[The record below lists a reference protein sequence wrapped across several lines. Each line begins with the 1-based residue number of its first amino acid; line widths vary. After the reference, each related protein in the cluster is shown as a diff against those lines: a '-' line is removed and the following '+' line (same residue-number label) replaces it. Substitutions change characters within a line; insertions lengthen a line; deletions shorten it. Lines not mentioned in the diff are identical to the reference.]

1 MTNIL
6 IQAGPGCGKTTTLAE
21 SYLYYKHPIKS
32 MWSQRHNST
41 EQQLD
46 TYKSIYAHIPG
57 MASAPIYMAYN
68 NDIVDDISK
77 KVHGDC
83 KVLTIHGWGYKIIR
97 DRYGNIPINKS
108 RNEILISK
116 ITNRDL
122 NDLPDKW
129 KWIATSRYVEKLKDE
144 LLPISEESFSILR
157 EKYDDLAP
165 FKIHENMVEQASRL
179 LIAMKEIDRRIG
191 ITFADQVWLAMF
203 ILAESGPKYEW
214 GMCDESQDL
223 SPARLRLVQM
233 LCKHLIFCGDKNQ
246 AINAWNGADPYSM
259 ERIAETCQHSHSLTL
274 SFRLVPNHAEFAN
287 RLKPSASLQSVP
299 GKTAGRFERIEGE
312 DTVAWAQEF
321 YNSDT
326 MVLCRY
332 NAPLI
337 KFGLALVKKGIAVGT
352 SSSTLKSTLVDTVK
366 NRNAKS
372 MSELLSKLSTYESIC
387 MQGGDQFTKS
397 NIKDKFDA
405 IKYILQECTTIDQY
419 YDKVNTLTNPRK
431 NSVHIKLST
440 VHRAKGLEAQTIG
453 ILNPPLPSSRAI
465 TPVQLLQEENLN
477 FVGHTRSKK
486 DMFYLCQ

>member
-1 MTNIL
+1 
-6 IQAGPGCGKTTTLAE
+6 
-21 SYLYYKHPIKS
+21 
-32 MWSQRHNST
+32 
-41 EQQLD
+41 
-46 TYKSIYAHIPG
+46 
-57 MASAPIYMAYN
+57 
-68 NDIVDDISK
+68 
-77 KVHGDC
+77 
-83 KVLTIHGWGYKIIR
+83 
-97 DRYGNIPINKS
+97 
-108 RNEILISK
+108 
-116 ITNRDL
+116 
-122 NDLPDKW
+122 
-129 KWIATSRYVEKLKDE
+129 
-144 LLPISEESFSILR
+144 
-157 EKYDDLAP
+157 
-165 FKIHENMVEQASRL
+165 
-179 LIAMKEIDRRIG
+179 
-191 ITFADQVWLAMF
+191 
-203 ILAESGPKYEW
+203 
-214 GMCDESQDL
+214 
-223 SPARLRLVQM
+223 
-233 LCKHLIFCGDKNQ
+233 
-246 AINAWNGADPYSM
+246 
-259 ERIAETCQHSHSLTL
+259 
-274 SFRLVPNHAEFAN
+274 
-287 RLKPSASLQSVP
+287 
-299 GKTAGRFERIEGE
+299 
-312 DTVAWAQEF
+312 
-321 YNSDT
+321 